1 MAGHSK
7 FANRKHRKA
16 KQDKKRAKLFT
27 KISREITIAVKEGGD
42 DPEFNPRLRLAL
54 DNAKTNNIPNDN
66 IKRALE
72 RGLGKTG
79 DADFEEFI
87 YEGYGPG
94 GVAIL
99 LEMASD
105 NRMRAAADVRH
116 ILTKHGG
123 SLGQDGCV
131 AWMFNRK
138 GVITVKKSDKYSYD
152 DLILI
157 VLEAGAEDI
166 EVEDEAYLILTDY
179 TNLYSLKDS
188 LEDVGLNIE
197 ESSIEFIAEN
207 TLNIPK
213 EYEAEI
219 EELLD
224 DLEDCE
230 DVQNIYTNL
239 D

>member
-16 KQDKKRAKLFT
+16 RQDKKRAKLFT

-42 DPEFNPRLRLAL
+42 DPEFNPRLRMVL

-66 IKRALE
+66 IKRAIE

-105 NRMRAAADVRH
+105 NRMRAAAEVRH

-131 AWMFNRK
+131 SWMFDHV
-138 GVITVKKSDKYSYD
+138 GVISVKKSDKYSYD

-157 VLEAGAEDI
+157 ALEAGAEDI
-166 EVEDEAYLILTDY
+166 EVEEEVYLIYTDY
-179 TNLYSLKDS
+179 T
-188 LEDVGLNIE
+188 
-197 ESSIEFIAEN
+197 
-207 TLNIPK
+207 
-213 EYEAEI
+213 
-219 EELLD
+219 
-224 DLEDCE
+224 
-230 DVQNIYTNL
+230 
-239 D
+239 

>member
-16 KQDKKRAKLFT
+16 RQDKKRAKLFT

-42 DPEFNPRLRLAL
+42 DPDFNPRLRLAL

-66 IKRALE
+66 IDRAIE

-116 ILTKHGG
+116 LLTKYGG

-131 AWMFNRK
+131 SWMFSRK
-138 GVITVKKSDKYSYD
+138 GVIVINDTSKYSYD
-152 DLILI
+152 DLIL
-157 VLEAGAEDI
+157 LTLQSGAEDI
-166 EVEDEAYLILTDY
+166 VKEDNTYLIY
-179 TNLYSLKDS
+179 TEFSEFYNVKDK
-188 LEDVGLNIE
+188 LEDSDLAVVESGIEYIPENTIEIPIEHESNIE
-197 ESSIEFIAEN
+197 S
-207 TLNIPK
+207 LL
-213 EYEAEI
+213 
-219 EELLD
+219 EELD
-224 DLEDCE
+224 DCE